1 MFGFLKLAAA
11 LLLAVPLVL
20 AHGLISSVTGD
31 LGGKGSGF
39 GVAANGIN
47 NLGDV
52 TVFRQNAGAFGA
64 TGVSALRLFSP
75 DLSSM
80 NNT

>member
-1 MFGFLKLAAA
+1 MFGSLNLAAV
-11 LLLAVPLVL
+11 LLLAVPLVS

-47 NLGDV
+47 YLGDV
-52 TVFRQNAGAFGA
+52 TVFRGNTGAFGA
-64 TGVSALRLFSP
+64 TGLRVFS
-75 DLSSM
+75 LQSIHHE
-80 NNT
+80 

>member
-1 MFGFLKLAAA
+1 MFGSSNLAVV
-11 LLLAVPLVL
+11 LLLAVPLVS

-64 TGVSALRLFSP
+64 TGVSTLKSP
-75 DLSSM
+75 LSKTYAS
-80 NNT
+80 